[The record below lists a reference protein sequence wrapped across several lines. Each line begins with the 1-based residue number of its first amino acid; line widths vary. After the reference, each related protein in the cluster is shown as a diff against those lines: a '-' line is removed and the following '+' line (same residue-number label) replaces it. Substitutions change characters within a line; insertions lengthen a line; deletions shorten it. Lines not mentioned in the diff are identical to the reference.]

1 MNYLGFSKIL
11 KKHDKVT
18 KFATRK
24 KYMTNMVHKQTF
36 THHPKLTS
44 LIHQTEEIFQQLSS
58 SCHSSPPNAN
68 SPAQQSFSEVKTLN
82 EEISRIKKSASSGFF
97 SEGQQLQLLAH
108 QAEKIA
114 RLDREQGVEQGSSDG
129 RQKKRQKT
137 ETWEK
142 PSK

>member
-1 MNYLGFSKIL
+1 MRVCVCVFQGWGDWRIL
-11 KKHDKVT
+11 SL
-18 KFATRK
+18 
-24 KYMTNMVHKQTF
+24 VHWVTF
-36 THHPKLTS
+36 TSRH
-44 LIHQTEEIFQQLSS
+44 
-58 SCHSSPPNAN
+58 
-68 SPAQQSFSEVKTLN
+68 
-82 EEISRIKKSASSGFF
+82 RIKKSASSEFF